1 MEREK
6 MADTRSSNPLNQ
18 DEIQIYLKDIR
29 KLKVMTPER
38 EKVLGQRYV
47 SEDCTQREKEAI
59 QKEMLEGNLRFVIT
73 VAKKYQN
80 QGIDLADL
88 IAEGNFGLMKA
99 IKNFDWTK
107 NNRFISYAVWWIKQS
122 ILQSLNDH
130 SRTIR
135 LPVNVVQDMQKE
147 KKENEKTNKDLS
159 EKFSTLPR
167 MIDLDMHINED
178 GDTLIDVI
186 KNENVQMPDEMFS
199 TQDII
204 KNKMIE
210 IMGVLDER
218 ERVIVEDYY
227 GITGTPRTLEDIGSD
242 FGLTK
247 ERVRQIKEK
256 ALRKLRNEC
265 SDLFEYL

>member
-1 MEREK
+1 MD
-6 MADTRSSNPLNQ
+6 DTKSTNPLNQ

-29 KLKVMTPER
+29 KFKVMTPER
-38 EKVLGQRYV
+38 ERALSQRIMSDNC
-47 SEDCTQREKEAI
+47 SENEREKI
-59 QKEMLEGNLRFVIT
+59 YKELLEGNLRFVIT
-73 VAKKYQN
+73 VAKQYQN

-122 ILQSLNDH
+122 ILQSLNEN

-135 LPVNVVQDMQKE
+135 LPVNVVQDMYKE

-159 EKFSTLPR
+159 DKFATLPKI
-167 MIDLDMHINED
+167 IDLDMHINED
-178 GDTLIDVI
+178 GDTLVDVI
-186 KNENVQMPDEMFS
+186 KNDNAESPDEIFS
-199 TQDII
+199 TKDAL
-204 KNKMIE
+204 KGKMMK
-210 IMGVLDER
+210 IMSMLDER
-218 ERVIVEDYY
+218 ERAIVEDYY

-242 FGLTK
+242 FSLTK

>member
-1 MEREK
+1 MEKEK
-6 MADTRSSNPLNQ
+6 TEETKSTNPINQ

-29 KLKVMTPER
+29 KIKVMTPER
-38 EKVLGQRYV
+38 ERFLAERI
-47 SEDCTQREKEAI
+47 SSNDCTIREKELI

-73 VAKKYQN
+73 VAKQYQN
-80 QGIDLADL
+80 QGIDLSDL

-107 NNRFISYAVWWIKQS
+107 KNRFISYAVWWIKQS
-122 ILQSLNDH
+122 ILQSLNDN

-147 KKENEKTNKDLS
+147 KKLNEKTNGELS
-159 EKFSTLPR
+159 ERFATLPR
-167 MIDLDMHINED
+167 IIDLDMHINED

-186 KNENVQMPDEMFS
+186 KNENVDSPDEIFS
-199 TQDII
+199 TKDIL
-204 KNKMIE
+204 KEKMLK
-210 IMGVLDER
+210 IMSVLDVR
-218 ERVIVEDYY
+218 EKTIVEDYY
-227 GITGTPRTLEDIGSD
+227 GITGTPRTLEDIGTD

>member
-1 MEREK
+1 MEKEK
-6 MADTRSSNPLNQ
+6 MEDVKSSNPLNQ

-38 EKVLGQRYV
+38 EKMLASRII
-47 SEDCTQREKEAI
+47 SNECSEKEKEQI

-73 VAKKYQN
+73 VAKQYQN
-80 QGIDLADL
+80 QGVDLADL

-122 ILQSLNDH
+122 ILQSLNEH

-147 KKENEKTNKDLS
+147 KKLIENTNKELPS
-159 EKFSTLPR
+159 RFASLPR
-167 MIDLDMHINED
+167 MVDLDMHINED

-186 KNENVQMPDEMFS
+186 KNENVQMPDEVFS
-199 TQDII
+199 SKDVLKQ
-204 KNKMIE
+204 KMLS
-210 IMGVLDER
+210 IMSVLDER
-218 ERVIVEDYY
+218 EKNIVEDYY

-265 SDLFEYL
+265 SELFDYL

>member
-1 MEREK
+1 MERERSEDVK
-6 MADTRSSNPLNQ
+6 SSNPLNQ

-73 VAKKYQN
+73 VAKQYQN
-80 QGIDLADL
+80 KGIDLADL

-159 EKFSTLPR
+159 EKFATLPR

-227 GITGTPRTLEDIGSD
+227 GITGTPRTLEHIGSD
-242 FGLTK
+242 FDLTK

>member
-1 MEREK
+1 MERERSEDVK
-6 MADTRSSNPLNQ
+6 SSNPLNQ

-159 EKFSTLPR
+159 EKFATLPR

-242 FGLTK
+242 FDLTK